1 MFKSAIGFIL
11 ILFLTGLAQEDV
23 SSKIEEFAKAS
34 RAFRKIEQKAS
45 LEQFRRLQKPVTP
58 DSADFDQLYY
68 DLRFEITTT
77 PRNLTGTVTGR
88 FKSNV
93 NGLNQIKLNFDSRE
107 DLTPWQ
113 NFSVSGNVDGF
124 FHSNWVL
131 RINLDKPYNAGDI
144 FSLTIQYAG
153 VPRQTGFKGFE
164 FDQNAFDDTVISTLS
179 EPYSAQTWWP
189 CKDDPSDKLD
199 SVKITAT
206 VPAGMTVASNGLLEK
221 TIDNPNNTTTF
232 TWNEKYPITTYLISL
247 AIANYATFSDQFE
260 YEPGKFMPIDYFVYP
275 QRLDL
280 AREVFQKLPQMLQ
293 VYSQTYGMY
302 PFVQEKYGQAEFEW
316 GGAMEHQTCTSIGR
330 VTSSWETVYAHELS
344 HQWFGDLVTCR
355 DWHNI
360 WMNEGFATFS
370 EAIWLEQA
378 YGKSAY
384 HSYVDSY
391 QDFMDSWA
399 VQPIYRFQIDDPGFI
414 FHRTVYTKGM
424 WVLHMLRHVLGDSVF
439 FEIMRNYPTDPQFAH
454 RDVTTEDF
462 RDFCENISGMNLDW
476 FFQQWIYQ
484 PFYPVYRWGYLH
496 QVRSNEHFL
505 EILIEQNQLESGYH
519 HLYKMPV
526 DLLVNY
532 SNGTSDTLVV
542 WDSLQTQSFQIPIK
556 SEPSEVIFDPDNW
569 LLKKTEKLSAFNLQV
584 NLSAGFELYQNFP
597 NPFNSVTHLPFSLD
611 TSGQVTLE
619 IYDVTGRKIKTL
631 AKGFLTRGDILTWNG
646 MDDSGRQVASGVYIY
661 RIRFRDH
668 RLARKMILIR

>member
-1 MFKSAIGFIL
+1 
-11 ILFLTGLAQEDV
+11 
-23 SSKIEEFAKAS
+23 
-34 RAFRKIEQKAS
+34 
-45 LEQFRRLQKPVTP
+45 
-58 DSADFDQLYY
+58 
-68 DLRFEITTT
+68 
-77 PRNLTGTVTGR
+77 
-88 FKSNV
+88 
-93 NGLNQIKLNFDSRE
+93 
-107 DLTPWQ
+107 
-113 NFSVSGNVDGF
+113 
-124 FHSNWVL
+124 
-131 RINLDKPYNAGDI
+131 
-144 FSLTIQYAG
+144 
-153 VPRQTGFKGFE
+153 
-164 FDQNAFDDTVISTLS
+164 
-179 EPYSAQTWWP
+179 
-189 CKDDPSDKLD
+189 
-199 SVKITAT
+199 
-206 VPAGMTVASNGLLEK
+206 
-221 TIDNPNNTTTF
+221 
-232 TWNEKYPITTYLISL
+232 
-247 AIANYATFSDQFE
+247 
-260 YEPGKFMPIDYFVYP
+260 
-275 QRLDL
+275 
-280 AREVFQKLPQMLQ
+280 
-293 VYSQTYGMY
+293 
-302 PFVQEKYGQAEFEW
+302 
-316 GGAMEHQTCTSIGR
+316 
-330 VTSSWETVYAHELS
+330 
-344 HQWFGDLVTCR
+344 
-355 DWHNI
+355 
-360 WMNEGFATFS
+360 
-370 EAIWLEQA
+370 
-378 YGKSAY
+378 
-384 HSYVDSY
+384 
-391 QDFMDSWA
+391 
-399 VQPIYRFQIDDPGFI
+399 
-414 FHRTVYTKGM
+414 M

-505 EILIEQNQLESGYH
+505 EILIEQNQLESGYD

-569 LLKKTEKLSAFNLQV
+569 LLKKTDKLSAFNLQV

-631 AKGFLTRGDILTWNG
+631 AKGFLTQGDILTWNG